1 MRLIPKTAELGWTP
15 YAWLVYLGIFWFAT
29 LVEDPTPKDW
39 LLTALGTTLF
49 LPLYFWGYWLSGRKA
64 LLAVGG
70 ITLLGILFAPINWG
84 SSVFFIFAAG
94 HLGYVGSATFAFR
107 LLLALTAIPPLEAW
121 LLELSPFF
129 WIPATVFS
137 LLVGGIN
144 IHYAGVR
151 RSQAA
156 LRRTQDEVERLA
168 KLAERERI
176 ARDLHDLLGHTLT
189 VITRKAEL
197 ARRLA
202 DKDPARAAVEIG
214 EVEQVAREALKEV
227 RSAVSGFR
235 QTDFSTELA
244 QARVTLQSAL
254 IHFEAETD
262 AIDIDPAT
270 EQVLALALRE
280 ATTNVLRHSEA
291 DSCRVRLER
300 LDDRVRLTVRD
311 NGKGTAESHDEG
323 REGMGLIGM
332 RERVTALG
340 GDFKV
345 DTQGGTSVT
354 ITLPV
359 LQRTDSAARSS
370 APPIAGPQLGGCG
383 VQPSEAPSGA
393 KG

>member
-1 MRLIPKTAELGWTP
+1 MRLIPKDIELGWTP
-15 YAWLVYLGIFWFAT
+15 YAWLVYLGIFWFFT
-29 LVEDPTPKDW
+29 LIGQPTPRDW
-39 LLTALGTTLF
+39 LLTALGAALF
-49 LPLYFWGYWLSGRKA
+49 LPLYFWGYWLPGRKV
-64 LLAVGG
+64 LFAVGG
-70 ITLLGILFAPINWG
+70 ITLLGLVYAPINWG
-84 SSVFFIFAAG
+84 ASVFFVFASG
-94 HLGYVGSATFAFR
+94 FLGQAGSASFAFR
-107 LLLALTAIPPLEAW
+107 LLLLLAALPPLEAW
-121 LLELSPFF
+121 LLDLPAFF

-202 DKDPARAAVEIG
+202 ETDPERAAVEIG

-244 QARVTLQSAL
+244 QARVALQSAL
-254 IHFEAETD
+254 IHFQSEVD

-280 ATTNVLRHSEA
+280 ATTNVLRHSQA
-291 DSCRVRLER
+291 DTCRVRLES
-300 LDDRVRLTVRD
+300 LTDQVRLTVHD
-311 NGKGTAESHDEG
+311 NGRGSTANDSQSQD
-323 REGMGLIGM
+323 GMGLTGM

-340 GDFKV
+340 GDFEV
-345 DTQGGTSVT
+345 DGRGGTSVT

-359 LQRTDSAARSS
+359 APTSDDSLRLRRQTQTE
-370 APPIAGPQLGGCG
+370 APLSTSNPE
-383 VQPSEAPSGA
+383 PSGAPSGA